1 MPVMN
6 ELRKMPAR
14 ILSDMLGTERYSLS
28 QNLVLIE
35 MIPAYKTYLEFF
47 VTLQMMR

>member
-1 MPVMN
+1 MN

-28 QNLVLIE
+28 QNLVLIAV
-35 MIPAYKTYLEFF
+35 IPAYKTYLEPMFF